1 MEHTYAYTF
10 RGNQWTFYCVGL
22 IGTKKL
28 GTFCDDVKHR
38 AKNIENGDNFHLC
51 FLFTFELVYL
61 IFPKKRRLAY
71 LEEKKNVYIG

>member
-38 AKNIENGDNFHLC
+38 AKNIEND
-51 FLFTFELVYL
+51 
-61 IFPKKRRLAY
+61 
-71 LEEKKNVYIG
+71 